1 MAGAK
6 TIVCFGDSNTH
17 GYNNKNGKRF
27 SEHVRW
33 PMVLQKLLG
42 EEYLVREEGLSGRTT
57 VFEDPLYEGL
67 SGVSMIRPI
76 LLTHDPVSLLIIMLG
91 TNDVKERFSATA
103 ENISRGL
110 ERLIRK
116 AQSVQEAFTEEKP
129 KILIIAPYPIDPEYK
144 DTIVGNEMGKDCCE
158 KSKAIIP
165 LYEAVAKRT
174 GCAFL
179 SAQDIPGVENY
190 PYDYMH
196 LSPDAH
202 KALAEHLAKWI
213 PDYFS
218 EEGK

>member
-1 MAGAK
+1 M
-6 TIVCFGDSNTH
+6 
-17 GYNNKNGKRF
+17 
-27 SEHVRW
+27 
-33 PMVLQKLLG
+33 
-42 EEYLVREEGLSGRTT
+42 
-57 VFEDPLYEGL
+57 
-67 SGVSMIRPI
+67 SMIRPI
-76 LLTHDPVSLLIIMLG
+76 LLTHEPVSLLIIMLG

-165 LYEAVAKRT
+165 LYEEVAKRT
-174 GCAFL
+174 GCAYL

-196 LSPDAH
+196 LSPEAH
-202 KALAEHLAKWI
+202 KALAEHLAQWI
-213 PDYFS
+213 SDYFS